1 MSFLLALIVILAI
14 LIVVCVLMQ
23 PSKADGGL
31 GGLASGMASDVLG
44 AGSNELLAK
53 VTWWMFGGFVILCL
67 VYGKMIASDAESK
80 FAEQNT
86 KSAIEMEAPAATE
99 SKAETTPATTEE
111 AAEVTAPVKAEAEKA
126 VEAEKVEAPAATEAP
141 AEPAT
146 K

>member
-44 AGSNELLAK
+44 AGSNQLLCK

-86 KSAIEMEAPAATE
+86 KSAIELEAPAATE
-99 SKAETTPATTEE
+99 PTTEAAPATTEE
-111 AAEVTAPVKAEAEKA
+111 VPVVPVKEEVEKAAEAVKT
-126 VEAEKVEAPAATEAP
+126 EAPATPEAP
-141 AEPAT
+141 AEPAA

>member
-1 MSFLLALIVILAI
+1 MSFLLALIVIVAI

-53 VTWWMFGGFVILCL
+53 VTWWMFGGFVMLCL

-80 FAEQNT
+80 FSEQNT

-99 SKAETTPATTEE
+99 SKTEAAPVATEVTPVKE
-111 AAEVTAPVKAEAEKA
+111 AAEKATEA
-126 VEAEKVEAPAATEAP
+126 VEVEAPAATEVP
-141 AEPAT
+141 AEPAA